1 MKITFIDKNTQKEIS
16 IFKLITEADVKVMSS
31 GNIIKTLDGKRYL
44 IESIEY
50 LISENEMEVMI
61 YITEN
66 ICNSL
71 LIVLF
76 VPNHII
82 RKFGPPHIYKLTSF
96 IENKLDIQVLPLVSE
111 KMDFDIKILN
121 PKMIDINDEELD
133 MIKNKIHEMILKHVD
148 K

>member
-50 LISENEMEVMI
+50 LISENGMEVMI

-71 LIVLF
+71 LIFYLF
-76 VPNHII
+76 QIT
-82 RKFGPPHIYKLTSF
+82 LS
-96 IENKLDIQVLPLVSE
+96 ENLVHLIF
-111 KMDFDIKILN
+111 MN
-121 PKMIDINDEELD
+121 
-133 MIKNKIHEMILKHVD
+133 
-148 K
+148 